1 MKNSGEPSDSIPN
14 VFRTAR
20 PNELSAVTLRKVTLR
35 LIPFLFVLYVIAWL
49 DRVNVGFAG
58 LEMNADLGFSSTV
71 FGFGSGIFFL
81 GYCLFEIPSN
91 IILERVGARLWIARI
106 MVTWGLISTGLM
118 FVRTPATF
126 YLLRFLLGVAEA
138 GFFPG
143 VIYYLSLWYPAE
155 QRARAIAAFMTAV
168 PVTGL
173 IGGPLSGA
181 LLKLDGIYGLKGWQ
195 WLFLVEGLPAVV
207 LGSSVMFYLT
217 DRPETAQWLAPE
229 ERNWLVETL
238 AAERRGCPLR
248 PDIRGA
254 LTDAT
259 VWKLGVIFLL
269 VAAGFYGYSFW
280 GPLVIKSLTGLSN
293 FKVGLVLGAIGAV
306 TIIGMLLNSYH
317 SDWTNERPIH
327 IAVPLFVM
335 AVGLIGCAL
344 LHEPVFAIIALA
356 LVPLGHCASYGPFW
370 SMPTQFFTGP
380 AAAAG
385 IALVTMIANVGSFAG
400 PTLIGVLKA
409 RTGTHTAAF
418 LLLGGMAVIASL
430 LALRTSPAQAPSSEQ
445 SAVTS

>member
-1 MKNSGEPSDSIPN
+1 MKSHGQSGGKTSKP
-14 VFRTAR
+14 FGTAR
-20 PNELSAVTLRKVTLR
+20 AEELSVVTLRKVTWR
-35 LIPFLFVLYVIAWL
+35 LVPFLFVLYVIAWL

-91 IILERVGARLWIARI
+91 IILERVGARIWIARI
-106 MVTWGLISTGLM
+106 MVTWGLISAALM
-118 FVRTPATF
+118 FVRTPAVF

-143 VIYYLSLWYPAE
+143 VIYYLSLWYPTR

-181 LLKLDGIYGLKGWQ
+181 LLELDGLYGLAGWQ
-195 WLFLVEGLPAVV
+195 WLFVVEGLPAVILGTSV
-207 LGSSVMFYLT
+207 LFYLS
-217 DRPETAQWLAPE
+217 DRPETTHWLTPA
-229 ERNWLVETL
+229 ERDWLVETL
-238 AAERRGCPLR
+238 AAERKACGPR
-248 PDIRGA
+248 PDIRVA
-254 LTDAT
+254 LTDIT
-259 VWKLGVIFLL
+259 VWKLGIIFLL

-280 GPLVIKSLTGLSN
+280 APLIIKSLTGLSN
-293 FKVGLVLGAIGAV
+293 FKVGLALGAISAV
-306 TIIGMLLNSYH
+306 TILGMLLNSYH
-317 SDWTNERPIH
+317 SDCTGERATH
-327 IAVPLFVM
+327 IAMPLLVM
-335 AVGLIGCAL
+335 GVGLVGCAL
-344 LHEPVFAIIALA
+344 LRQPVLAIIALA

-385 IALVTMIANVGSFAG
+385 IALVTMVANVGSFAG

-418 LLLGGMAVIASL
+418 LLLGALAVIAAV
-430 LALRTSPAQAPSSEQ
+430 LALRIGGAQSRHTRSGGL
-445 SAVTS
+445 

>member
-1 MKNSGEPSDSIPN
+1 VKNSGDRSDLIAN
-14 VFRTAR
+14 VGTTDRTNDLPA
-20 PNELSAVTLRKVTLR
+20 STMRKVSWR

-58 LEMNADLGFSSTV
+58 LQMNADLGFSSTV

-106 MVTWGLISTGLM
+106 MVTWGLISAGLM
-118 FVRTPATF
+118 FVHTPAMF
-126 YLLRFLLGVAEA
+126 YLLRFFLGVAEA

-143 VIYYLSLWYPAE
+143 VVYYLSLWYPAAR
-155 QRARAIAAFMTAV
+155 RARAIAAFMTAV

-173 IGGPLSGA
+173 MGGPLSGA
-181 LLKLDGIYGLKGWQ
+181 LLELDGVYGLKGWQ
-195 WLFLVEGLPAVV
+195 WLFFLEGLPAVI
-207 LGSSVMFYLT
+207 LGSSVMFYLN
-217 DRPETAQWLAPE
+217 DRPETARWLAPE
-229 ERNWLVETL
+229 ERSWLVETL
-238 AAERRGCPLR
+238 AAERKACLSK
-248 PDIRGA
+248 PDIRVA
-254 LTDAT
+254 LTDGT
-259 VWKLGVIFLL
+259 VWRLGIIFLL

-280 GPLVIKSLTGLSN
+280 APLVIRSLTGLSN
-293 FKVGLVLGAIGAV
+293 FKVGLVLSVISAV

-317 SDWTNERPIH
+317 SDRTNERPIH
-327 IAVPLFVM
+327 IAVPLLVM
-335 AVGLIGCAL
+335 AVGLIGCPL
-344 LHEPVFAIIALA
+344 LADPVFAIIALA

-409 RTGTHTAAF
+409 RTGTHTEAF
-418 LLLGGMAVIASL
+418 LLLGGLAVIASF
-430 LALRTSPAQAPSSEQ
+430 LALRTGPGRALGSSRR
-445 SAVTS
+445 TG

>member
-1 MKNSGEPSDSIPN
+1 VNNSVQPSESGSL
-14 VFRTAR
+14 VFRTA
-20 PNELSAVTLRKVTLR
+20 PTTELAAVTLRKVTWR
-35 LIPFLFVLYVIAWL
+35 LIPFLFLLYVIAWL

-58 LEMNADLGFSSTV
+58 LQMNADLGFSSAV

-91 IILERVGARLWIARI
+91 IILERVGARIWIARI
-106 MVTWGLISTGLM
+106 MVTWGLISAGLM
-118 FVRTPATF
+118 FVRSPPAF

-143 VIYYLSLWYPAE
+143 VIYYLSLWYPTA

-181 LLKLDGIYGLKGWQ
+181 LLELDGIGGLAGWQ
-195 WLFLVEGLPAVV
+195 WLFLLEGLPAVILGTIV
-207 LGSSVMFYLT
+207 LFYLD
-217 DRPETAQWLAPE
+217 DRPETTQWLNSV
-229 ERNWLVETL
+229 ERSWLVETV
-238 AAERRGCPLR
+238 ATERKACLLSPN
-248 PDIRGA
+248 IRVA
-254 LTDAT
+254 LTDTT
-259 VWKLGVIFLL
+259 VWKLGIIFLL

-280 GPLVIKSLTGLSN
+280 APLIIKSLTGLSN
-293 FKVGLVLGAIGAV
+293 FKVGLVMGGISAV

-317 SDWTNERPIH
+317 SDCTGERAIH
-327 IAVPLFVM
+327 IAVPLLVM
-335 AVGLIGCAL
+335 AVGLVGCVL
-344 LHEPVFAIIALA
+344 LHQPVWTIIALA

-370 SMPTQFFTGP
+370 SMPTQFFTGS

-400 PTLIGVLKA
+400 PTLIGVLNA
-409 RTGTHTAAF
+409 RTGTHTDAF
-418 LLLGGMAVIASL
+418 LLLGGLALIASL
-430 LALRTSPAQAPSSEQ
+430 LALRISPPRPADGEHTA
-445 SAVTS
+445 

>member
-1 MKNSGEPSDSIPN
+1 MNNSIEPSDPAST
-14 VFRTAR
+14 VFRTAPP
-20 PNELSAVTLRKVTLR
+20 PNELAAVTLRKVTWR

-58 LEMNADLGFSSTV
+58 LQMNTDLGFSSTV

-91 IILERVGARLWIARI
+91 IILERVGARLWISRI
-106 MVTWGLISTGLM
+106 MVTWGLISIGLM

-143 VIYYLSLWYPAE
+143 VIYYLSLWYPAAH
-155 QRARAIAAFMTAV
+155 RARAIAAFMTAV

-181 LLKLDGIYGLKGWQ
+181 LLELDGLHGLTGWQ
-195 WLFLVEGLPAVV
+195 WLFLLEGLPAVILGISV
-207 LGSSVMFYLT
+207 LFYLK
-217 DRPETAQWLAPE
+217 DRPETTHWLTPA
-229 ERNWLVETL
+229 ERDWLVERL
-238 AAERRGCPLR
+238 AAERTACVLKPN
-248 PDIRGA
+248 IYVA
-254 LTDAT
+254 LTDVT
-259 VWKLGVIFLL
+259 VWKLGIIFLL

-280 GPLVIKSLTGLSN
+280 APLIIKSLTGLSN
-293 FKVGLVLGAIGAV
+293 FKVGLVLSAISAV
-306 TIIGMLLNSYH
+306 TILGMLLNSYH
-317 SDWTNERPIH
+317 SDRTGERAIH

-335 AVGLIGCAL
+335 GVGLIGCAL
-344 LHEPVFAIIALA
+344 LHQPVLAVIALA

-370 SMPTQFFTGP
+370 STPTQFFTGP

-409 RTGTHTAAF
+409 GTGTHTAAF
-418 LLLGGMAVIASL
+418 VLLGGFAVIAAL
-430 LALRTSPAQAPSSEQ
+430 LALKISPAQSRSSER
-445 SAVTS
+445 SA